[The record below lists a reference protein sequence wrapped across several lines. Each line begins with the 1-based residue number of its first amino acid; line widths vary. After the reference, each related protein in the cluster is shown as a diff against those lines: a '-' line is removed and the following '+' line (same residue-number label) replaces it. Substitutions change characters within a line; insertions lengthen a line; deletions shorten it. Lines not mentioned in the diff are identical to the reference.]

1 LMAITVDSAVPSAM
15 VESVAKATGA
25 NLARTVSLKV

>member
-1 LMAITVDSAVPSAM
+1 MAITVDSAVPNAM
-15 VESVAKATGA
+15 LASVAQATGA